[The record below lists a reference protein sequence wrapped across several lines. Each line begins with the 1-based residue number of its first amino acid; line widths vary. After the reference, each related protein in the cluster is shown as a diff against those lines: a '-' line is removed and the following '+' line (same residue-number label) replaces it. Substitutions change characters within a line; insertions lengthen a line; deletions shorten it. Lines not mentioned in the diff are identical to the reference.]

1 MFGKEPEFYYKGRP
15 KKTSW
20 MGRIL
25 SILFVLIY
33 FGFLLYKVIR
43 MWQKRDVT
51 FYDAFTYAKE
61 PSKVKITNDNFY
73 GGFSLEDPVTYEP
86 FIDESVYIPKAYFKR
101 AEMKGDKFIWDVI
114 ELELEPCKL
123 EKFGSNY
130 QDKFKS
136 KDLNN
141 LYCIKNMD
149 FFLEGHFS
157 YNLYSFLYFEFYPCV
172 NTSEKQN
179 CKPIETIDYYLDST
193 FVQFEWQDIELNS
206 KNYSYPINPRSAD
219 IYTTVGKKLF
229 REIHAFFQV
238 VRIETDLDF
247 IGFDEFDYMKT
258 DVYLKYDEMVIMSNL
273 IENDIYK
280 TGEHF
285 CDFTIKLSENVRIHK
300 RTYTK
305 LITILGDVGGLMEV
319 VFTLFRLITSFS
331 LDILYDISLVNSL
344 FNFNLDK
351 KVVILKDKKLKQNI
365 STKDISHKEYISKG
379 KMNILTTQNPN
390 SNTEED
396 KNESTKKLNEKKYI
410 KINNNKNLSI
420 LKFGNK
426 KENKKKTHILQLK
439 DDLSNVFSLIKK
451 NMTNKGGNSKIEYNL
466 NENNISQETKRAEE
480 HIIDKIK
487 MTRGCVYCCFCYT
500 RRRKIIQNILL
511 DEGMN
516 IISAKLDIFNI
527 FEQLYKNEINPE
539 KEKTKQNDIIEMSDS
554 CIYKLNSFNGK
565 LYHESESENI

>member
-1 MFGKEPEFYYKGRP
+1 MKCLCNLRCEYWKEIDMFGKEPEFYYKGRP

-25 SILFVLIY
+25 SILFVVIY

-51 FYDAFTYAKE
+51 FYDTFTYVKE
-61 PSKVKITNDNFY
+61 PSKVKITNENFY
-73 GGFSLEDPVTYEP
+73 GGFSLEDPDTYEP
-86 FIDESVYIPKAYFKR
+86 FIDEGVYIPKAFFKR
-101 AEMKGDKFIWDVI
+101 AEMKGDEFIWDIV
-114 ELELEPCKL
+114 ELELEPCRL

-130 QDKFKS
+130 QEKFIS

-179 CKPIETIDYYLDST
+179 CKPIETIDRYLKST

-219 IYTTVGKKLF
+219 IYITVGKKLF
-229 REIHAFFQV
+229 KEIHAFFQV
-238 VRIETDLDF
+238 VRIETELDF
-247 IGFDEFDYMKT
+247 IGFDEFEYIKT

-273 IENDIYK
+273 IEKDIYK

-285 CDFTIKLSENVRIHK
+285 CDFTIKLSEDVRIHR
-300 RTYTK
+300 RTYSK

-319 VFTLFRLITSFS
+319 IFTLFRIITSFS

-351 KVVILKDKKLKQNI
+351 KVV
-365 STKDISHKEYISKG
+365 YI
-379 KMNILTTQNPN
+379 II
-390 SNTEED
+390 
-396 KNESTKKLNEKKYI
+396 KN
-410 KINNNKNLSI
+410 
-420 LKFGNK
+420 G
-426 KENKKKTHILQLK
+426 
-439 DDLSNVFSLIKK
+439 
-451 NMTNKGGNSKIEYNL
+451 
-466 NENNISQETKRAEE
+466 
-480 HIIDKIK
+480 
-487 MTRGCVYCCFCYT
+487 
-500 RRRKIIQNILL
+500 
-511 DEGMN
+511 
-516 IISAKLDIFNI
+516 
-527 FEQLYKNEINPE
+527 
-539 KEKTKQNDIIEMSDS
+539 
-554 CIYKLNSFNGK
+554 
-565 LYHESESENI
+565 